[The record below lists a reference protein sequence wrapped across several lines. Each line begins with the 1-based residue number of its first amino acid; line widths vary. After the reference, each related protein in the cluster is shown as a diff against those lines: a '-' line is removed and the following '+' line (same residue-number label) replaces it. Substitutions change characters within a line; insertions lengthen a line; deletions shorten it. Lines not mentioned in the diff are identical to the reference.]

1 MLFVAFN
8 IFMGFDMGEIAAIQ
22 QPAAVVPSS
31 EDVAGAL
38 IGIVNKL
45 SEKDRYLLLSIA
57 LLLADPL
64 E

>member
-22 QPAAVVPSS
+22 QPAAVPSS

-57 LLLADPL
+57 LLLVEPL